1 LRGVFKEY
9 SGGFMS
15 GIVWPIGV
23 FGVLAVFLIVTI
35 YRAIA
40 LARLPV
46 HLRWE
51 LAPIPHEKDKMKY
64 GGSYLEDYEW
74 WKKRQHKSRLAPLT
88 YMVVEIFSLR
98 GIWRHN
104 LKLWPLT
111 FAFHTGIY
119 LVFFMLLLG
128 ILNAIF
134 IITGV
139 SASVLNVFVTI
150 TSVVALAG
158 YLLGGVGAI
167 SLILKRILDA
177 DLRAFSS
184 ASKYFNLGFLAAV
197 FVSGAYSW
205 FVTPDFALNF
215 SQFIKGLVTLDTGV
229 TVSFPLSLH
238 VILAS
243 LFFLYLPWTDM
254 IHFVAK
260 YFTYHEIKWNDS
272 PKDARM
278 EKELKDLLAQPVSWS
293 AEHIKADGKKSWAD
307 LTKKSNE

>member
-1 LRGVFKEY
+1 
-9 SGGFMS
+9 MS
-15 GIVWPIGV
+15 GIFWHIGV

-35 YRAIA
+35 YRAWS

-51 LAPIPHEKDKMKY
+51 LAPIPHEKGKGKY
-64 GGSYLEDYEW
+64 GGSYLEEYEW
-74 WKKRQHKSRLAPLT
+74 WKKRRQKSFFAPLR
-88 YMVVEIFSLR
+88 YMAVEILLLR
-98 GIWRHN
+98 GVWRHN
-104 LKLWPLT
+104 RKLWPLT
-111 FAFHTGIY
+111 FAFHGGIY
-119 LVFFMLLLG
+119 LVFAMLLLS
-128 ILNAIF
+128 IVNAIF

-139 SASVLNVFVTI
+139 PTAVLDVFLVI

-158 YLLGGVGAI
+158 YLLGGLGAI

-177 DLRAFSS
+177 DLRSFNST
-184 ASKYFNLGFLAAV
+184 SKYFNLAFLAAV
-197 FVSGAYSW
+197 FASGAYSW
-205 FVTPDFALNF
+205 FATPDFALTM

-229 TVSFPLSLH
+229 TVAFPLSLH

-260 YFTYHEIKWNDS
+260 YFTYHEVKWNDS

-278 EKELKDLLAQPVSWS
+278 EKELQGLLSQPVSWS
-293 AEHIKADGKKSWAD
+293 AEHIKADGKKSWVD
-307 LTKKSNE
+307 LTTKKKNDE

>member
-1 LRGVFKEY
+1 
-9 SGGFMS
+9 MS
-15 GIVWPIGV
+15 GIFWHIGV
-23 FGVLAVFLIVTI
+23 FGALAVFLIVTI

-51 LAPIPHEKDKMKY
+51 LAPIPSEKGKGKY

-74 WKKRQHKSRLAPLT
+74 WKKRRQKSFFAPLK
-88 YMVVEIFSLR
+88 YMAVEIFLLR
-98 GIWRHN
+98 AIWRHN
-104 LKLWPLT
+104 RALWPLT
-111 FAFHTGIY
+111 LSFHTGIY
-119 LVFFMLLLG
+119 LVFAML
-128 ILNAIF
+128 ILSIVNAIL

-139 SASVLNVFVTI
+139 PASVLDVFLVI

-158 YLLGGVGAI
+158 YLLGGLGAI
-167 SLILKRILDA
+167 SLLLKRTLDA
-177 DLRAFSS
+177 NLRPFNST
-184 ASKYFNLGFLAAV
+184 SKYFNLVFLGAV

-205 FVTPDFALNF
+205 FVLPDFALSL
-215 SQFIKGLVTLDTGV
+215 SQFIKGLVTLDAGV

-260 YFTYHEIKWNDS
+260 YFTYHEIKWDDT

-278 EKELKDLLAQPVSWS
+278 EKELEGLLSQPVSWS
-293 AEHIKADGKKSWAD
+293 AEHVKADGKKSWVD
-307 LTKKSNE
+307 LTKKKTDEQEA